1 MPTDPGEDKDKDA
14 VPGDWTSALG
24 PPDQPEEKSG
34 GNAGAIA
41 AGVLVPLI
49 VIAIA
54 GLFIQRRRSSRGRPR
69 KLRSK
74 KSRDYAGDL
83 AGGPLGSDRSSR
95 DEFSSGDSDSSG
107 SMKSYSSHSSSDSSE
122 DRSTNYSSS
131 SYSATT
137 SQSGS
142 TATADQSAASGGAE
156 ARAKEAQRAVEAS
169 NAAATP
175 LASPLASPYAMPAT
189 DDGNSRSSRDGS
201 SVQSGP
207 DDGYGPGYVGSKYGE
222 SPVSPG
228 GLGAIPESP
237 ASESGS
243 SRGSSRSRGTGRS
256 SARDHSTDD
265 SSAGSSGWESGDGDS
280 SIDSADVSS
289 FDGDLDSAGNTVSTS
304 GEGGTGDTMTSEEV
318 MAIVNPAVNPVVQ
331 RG

>member
-1 MPTDPGEDKDKDA
+1 MPTDPGEDKDKDT

-54 GLFIQRRRSSRGRPR
+54 GLFIQRRRSSRRPR

-169 NAAATP
+169 NAAAT
-175 LASPLASPYAMPAT
+175 PLASPYAMPAT